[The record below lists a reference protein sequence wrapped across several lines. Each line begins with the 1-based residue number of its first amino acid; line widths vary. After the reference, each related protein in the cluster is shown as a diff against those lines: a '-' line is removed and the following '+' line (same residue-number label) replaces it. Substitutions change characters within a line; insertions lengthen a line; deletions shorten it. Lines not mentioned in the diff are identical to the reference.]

1 MSCIL
6 QINNVVVVID
16 SACGMLFGT
25 CTSAIDNDLTQRS
38 SKGRRKG
45 KDTIRWGIWQGKKR
59 FLKLLSPARG
69 KI

>member
-1 MSCIL
+1 
-6 QINNVVVVID
+6 
-16 SACGMLFGT
+16 MLFGT